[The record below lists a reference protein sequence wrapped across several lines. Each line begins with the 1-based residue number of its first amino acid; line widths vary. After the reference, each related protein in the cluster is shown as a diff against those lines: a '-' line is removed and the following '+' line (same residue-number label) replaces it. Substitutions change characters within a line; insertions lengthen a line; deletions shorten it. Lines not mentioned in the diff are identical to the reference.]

1 MKNTTLRLAAL
12 ALALSA
18 SGAMAQQV
26 VRMGSEGAYPPF
38 NYINEANELVGFE
51 IDLGNEL
58 CRRAELTCEWVIND
72 WDTIIPNLVGG
83 NYDTIMA
90 GMNATES
97 RAQVISFTQAYKRP
111 DPSAYMA
118 LVGTD
123 PSVMQSGVI
132 AAQSNTVQSGMVAD
146 TEATLIEF
154 PTPDETIAAVR
165 SGVAD
170 AVLADR
176 DFLLTYQRDSDEFAF
191 LDTVMPPGQGVSMG
205 VRQSDDDLRATFNA
219 VLDEMKADGS
229 LNALLTE
236 WFGDETPLFE

>member
-1 MKNTTLRLAAL
+1 MKTLTLSLAVL
-12 ALALSA
+12 AISA

-26 VRMGSEGAYPPF
+26 IRMGTEGAYPPF
-38 NYINEANELVGFE
+38 NYINEANQLVGFE

-58 CRRAELTCEWVIND
+58 CSRAELTCEWVIND

-83 NYDTIMA
+83 NYDTIIA

-118 LVGTD
+118 LAGTD
-123 PSVMQSGVI
+123 PAVIESGVI

-146 TEATLIEF
+146 TAATLIEF

-176 DFLLTYQRDSDEFAF
+176 DFLLTYQRDSGGELEFLA
-191 LDTVMPPGQGVSMG
+191 TVMPPGQGVSMG

-219 VLDEMKADGS
+219 AIDSMKADGS
-229 LNALLTE
+229 LNALLVQ
-236 WFGDETPLFE
+236 WFGDDVPLFD

>member
-1 MKNTTLRLAAL
+1 MKRLTLAMA

-18 SGAMAQQV
+18 GAALSQDV
-26 VRMGSEGAYPPF
+26 VRMGTEGAYPPF
-38 NYINEANELVGFE
+38 NFVNEANELVGFE

-58 CRRAELTCEWVIND
+58 CERAGLTCEWVMND

-83 NYDTIMA
+83 NYDTIIA
-90 GMNATES
+90 GMNATEA
-97 RAQVISFTQAYKRP
+97 RAEVISFTQAYKRP

-118 LVGTD
+118 LAGTD
-123 PSVMQSGVI
+123 HGVIESGVI
-132 AAQSNTVQSGMVAD
+132 AAQSNTVQSGMVA
-146 TEATLIEF
+146 ESGATLIEF

-176 DFLLTYQRDSDEFAF
+176 DFLMTYMADSGGEFEF

-205 VRQSDDDLRATFNA
+205 IRQSDDELRATFNDA
-219 VLDEMKADGS
+219 IDSMKADGS
-229 LNALLTE
+229 LNELLAQ
-236 WFGDETPLFE
+236 WFGADVPLFD

>member
-1 MKNTTLRLAAL
+1 MKRLTLALA

-18 SGAMAQQV
+18 SAATAQQV
-26 VRMGSEGAYPPF
+26 VRIGTEGAYPPF
-38 NYINEANELVGFE
+38 NFINEANQLVGFE

-58 CRRAELTCEWVIND
+58 CRRANLTCEWVQTD

-83 NYDTIMA
+83 NYDVIMA
-90 GMNATES
+90 GMNATPA
-97 RAQVISFTQAYKRP
+97 RAEVIAFADAYKRP

-118 LVGTD
+118 LAGTD
-123 PSVMQSGVI
+123 PSVMESGVI
-132 AAQSNTVQSGMVAD
+132 SAQSNTVQSGMVAD
-146 TEATLIEF
+146 TSATLIEF

-176 DFLLTYQRDSDEFAF
+176 DFLMTYMNDSAGEFEF
-191 LDTVMPPGQGVSMG
+191 LGTAMPPGAGVSPG
-205 VRQSDDDLRATFNA
+205 VRQSDNELRETLNG
-219 VLDEMKADGS
+219 VLAEMKADGS
-229 LNALLTE
+229 LNALLVQ

>member
-1 MKNTTLRLAAL
+1 MRKTTLTLAVL
-12 ALALSA
+12 ALGASA
-18 SGAMAQQV
+18 ASAQQT
-26 VRMGSEGAYPPF
+26 VRMGTEGAYPPF
-38 NYINEANELVGFE
+38 NYVNEANELVGFE

-58 CRRAELTCEWVIND
+58 CQRAGLTCEWVMND

-90 GMNATES
+90 GMNATEA
-97 RAQVISFTQAYKRP
+97 RAQVIAFTQAYKRP

-118 LVGTD
+118 LAGTD
-123 PSVMQSGVI
+123 AGVIESGVI
-132 AAQSNTVQSGMVAD
+132 AAQSNTVQSGMVAETD
-146 TEATLIEF
+146 ATLIEF

-176 DFLLTYQRDSDEFAF
+176 DFLMTYFADAAGEFEF
-191 LDTVMPPGQGVSMG
+191 LATVMPPGQGVSMG
-205 VRQSDDDLRATFNA
+205 TRQSDDELRATFNA
-219 VLDEMKADGS
+219 AIDEMKADGS
-229 LNALLTE
+229 LNALLVQ

>member
-1 MKNTTLRLAAL
+1 MKKLTL
-12 ALALSA
+12 ALGVLAFSA
-18 SGAMAQQV
+18 TAAMSQQV
-26 VRMGSEGAYPPF
+26 VRLGTEGAYPPF
-38 NYINEANELVGFE
+38 NYLNEANELVGYE

-58 CRRAELTCEWVIND
+58 CQRANLTCEWVMND

-83 NYDTIMA
+83 NYDAIMA

-97 RAQVISFTQAYKRP
+97 RAQVITFTQAYKRP

-118 LVGTD
+118 LTGTD
-123 PSVMQSGVI
+123 PSVMESGVI

-146 TEATLIEF
+146 TAATLIEF

-176 DFLLTYQRDSDEFAF
+176 DFLMTYQADSGDEFEF
-191 LDTVMPPGQGVSMG
+191 LATVMPPGQGVSMG
-205 VRQSDDDLRATFNA
+205 TRQSDDELRAAFNA
-219 VLDEMKADGS
+219 AIDSMKADGS
-229 LNALLTE
+229 LNALLLQ
-236 WFGDETPLFE
+236 WFGEHVPLFE

>member
-1 MKNTTLRLAAL
+1 MKKLSLSLAV
-12 ALALSA
+12 LALSA
-18 SGAMAQQV
+18 SAAMAQQV
-26 VRMGSEGAYPPF
+26 VRMGTEGAYPPF
-38 NYINEANELVGFE
+38 NYLNEANQLVGFE

-58 CRRAELTCEWVIND
+58 CLRAELTCEWVIND

-90 GMNATES
+90 GMNATEA
-97 RAQVISFTQAYKRP
+97 RAEVISFTQAYKRP

-118 LVGTD
+118 LAGTD
-123 PSVMQSGVI
+123 PSVMESGVI

-146 TEATLIEF
+146 TAATLIEF

-176 DFLLTYQRDSDEFAF
+176 DFLLTYQRDSGGELVF
-191 LDTVMPPGQGVSMG
+191 LDTVMPPGQGISMG
-205 VRQSDDDLRATFNA
+205 TRQSDDELRATFNA
-219 VLDEMKADGS
+219 AIDSMKADGS
-229 LNALLTE
+229 LHEMLVE
-236 WFGDETPLFE
+236 WFGDDVPLFD

>member
-1 MKNTTLRLAAL
+1 MKKLTLGL
-12 ALALSA
+12 ALLAFGST
-18 SGAMAQQV
+18 SAMAQQV
-26 VRMGSEGAYPPF
+26 VRMGTEGAYPPF

-58 CRRAELTCEWVIND
+58 CIRAELNCEWVIND

-90 GMNATES
+90 GMNATEA
-97 RAQVISFTQAYKRP
+97 RAQVIAFSDAYKLP

-123 PSVMQSGVI
+123 ASVIESGVI
-132 AAQSNTVQSGMVAD
+132 AAQSNTIQSGMVAD
-146 TEATLIEF
+146 SSATLIEF
-154 PTPDETIAAVR
+154 PTPDETISAVR

-176 DFLLTYQRDSDEFAF
+176 DFLVTYQAEGAEFEF
-191 LDTVMPPGQGVSMG
+191 LGTVIPPGAGISMG
-205 VRQSDDDLRATFNA
+205 VRQSDNELRETFNVA
-219 VLDEMKADGS
+219 IASMKADGS
-229 LNALLTE
+229 LTEMLLQ
-236 WFGDETPLFE
+236 WFGEDAPLFD